1 VSKEKILH
9 SYTLTQQLNT
19 IFNDL
24 LKYYG
29 LP

>member
-1 VSKEKILH
+1 MKDKTLH
-9 SYTLTQQLNT
+9 GYTLTQPLNT